1 MQRGPIPNIL
11 YEIIKKKK
19 TNFKLKSGKKFKAS
33 FTYIDDVNKAIFTL
47 LKKKKFKKNC
57 YHLGTGINNSFS
69 EIFKI
74 LKKINKNIKF
84 DIGDGA
90 KPWSNDSVMRGPLVS
105 TENDFKAKTT
115 LESGIRKYLK
125 WLKINA

>member
-1 MQRGPIPNIL
+1 MVFALNFLPKNYKSYFIPNPSDKSMETL
-11 YEIIKKKK
+11 NNYK
-19 TNFKLKSGKKFKAS
+19 NDCSNDVFFALSHGVHRGKLKMRS
-33 FTYIDDVNKAIFTL
+33 TDDRETFIKNLINK
-47 LKKKKFKKNC
+47 C
-57 YHLGTGINNSFS
+57 
-69 EIFKI
+69 
-74 LKKINKNIKF
+74 KNIKF